1 MKERVVQGYERSGR
15 QRGACGKRVEYDRGG
30 NEGRKERGQ
39 ARESNKRIIGRRI
52 G

>member
-15 QRGACGKRVEYDRGG
+15 QRGAYGERGKYDRGG
-30 NEGRKERGQ
+30 NEGKKRKGK
-39 ARESNKRIIGRRI
+39 ARESNKGIIGRRI